1 VYQVLTLGYGHGNS
15 PVRVARWCG
24 IVSVAVI
31 PLIAAIL
38 GAGCAT
44 QSQPASNPEALQI
57 SLEFR
62 PNPIHIGPEQLTA
75 IVTDSSGKPVLG
87 ADVVL
92 ITSTPAMKP
101 NVPMK
106 AEGMGRTGVAYR
118 ARELRGGKYTLAID
132 IREPGFWHFEVR
144 AATKNGSGD
153 VLYHAQVTGR

>member
-1 VYQVLTLGYGHGNS
+1 VLILGYGHGNNS
-15 PVRVARWCG
+15 VRVTRWCG

-31 PLIAAIL
+31 PLIAALL

-44 QSQPASNPEALQI
+44 QSQPASKPEALQI
-57 SLEFR
+57 SLEFQ

-75 IVTDSSGKPVLG
+75 IITDSSGNPVLG
-87 ADVVL
+87 ADVVM
-92 ITSTPAMKP
+92 ITSTPVMKP

-106 AEGMGRTGVAYR
+106 AERMGLTGVAYR
-118 ARELRGGKYTLAID
+118 ARELSGGKYALAID

>member
-1 VYQVLTLGYGHGNS
+1 MLTLRYGHGTS
-15 PVRVARWCG
+15 
-24 IVSVAVI
+24 SVLAVI
-31 PLIAAIL
+31 PLVAVLL

-44 QSQPASNPEALQI
+44 QSQPASTPEALQI

-75 IVTDSSGKPVLG
+75 IVTDSSGKPVAG
-87 ADVVL
+87 ADVVMT
-92 ITSTPAMKP
+92 TSTPVMRP

-106 AEGMGRTGVAYR
+106 AERMGLTGVAYR
-118 ARELRGGKYTLAID
+118 ARDLGGGKYTLAID
-132 IREPGFWHFEVR
+132 VREPGFWHFAVH

>member
-1 VYQVLTLGYGHGNS
+1 VLTLGYGHGNN
-15 PVRVARWCG
+15 PVRFARGRG

-31 PLIAAIL
+31 PLIAALL

-44 QSQPASNPEALQI
+44 QSQPASNLEALQI

-62 PNPIHIGPEQLTA
+62 PNPIHIGPELLTA

-87 ADVVL
+87 ANVVM
-92 ITSTPAMKP
+92 ITSTPVMKP

-106 AEGMGRTGVAYR
+106 AERMGLTGVSYR
-118 ARELRGGKYTLAID
+118 AREISGGKYALAID
-132 IREPGFWHFEVR
+132 IRDPGFWHFEVR
-144 AATKNGSGD
+144 ATTKNGSGD